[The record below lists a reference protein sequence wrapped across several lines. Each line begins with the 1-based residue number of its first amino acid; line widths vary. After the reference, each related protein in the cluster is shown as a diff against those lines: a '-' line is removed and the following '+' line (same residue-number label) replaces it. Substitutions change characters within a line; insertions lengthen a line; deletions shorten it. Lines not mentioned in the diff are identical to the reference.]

1 MSDRSPEEPVATVTV
16 GRLAAIAAIV
26 VLLPVAIAAGVVIG
40 ASSTDGSAGSAAGE
54 HGPAV
59 VAPLDL
65 ASVSPAIAEHYRF
78 AAAHEAELRQVPC
91 FCGCEEFLGHRD
103 LYDCFVRADGAGW
116 DAHAAGCGVCIGE
129 AITSRELL
137 DAGRSPTEV
146 RDAVVEQFGT
156 TPTTTPPS

>member
-1 MSDRSPEEPVATVTV
+1 MSGQSPEEPVVTGTV

-26 VLLPVAIAAGVVIG
+26 VLLPIAIAAGVVIG
-40 ASSTDGSAGSAAGE
+40 ASSTDGSAGSAAGD
-54 HGPAV
+54 HGPV
-59 VAPLDL
+59 EVAPLDL
-65 ASVSPAIAEHYRF
+65 ASLSPAIAEHYSF
-78 AAAHEAELRQVPC
+78 AAAHEAELREVPC

-129 AITSRELL
+129 AITARELL
-137 DAGRSPTEV
+137 DAGQSPTEL

>member
-1 MSDRSPEEPVATVTV
+1 MSAELPQEPVATVTV
-16 GRLAAIAAIV
+16 GRLAAIGALV
-26 VLLPVAIAAGVVIG
+26 VLLPVAIVVGVVIG
-40 ASSTDGSAGSAAGE
+40 AGTTDGSAGSVAGG
-54 HGPAV
+54 HGPAAV
-59 VAPLDL
+59 EPLDL

-116 DAHAAGCGVCIGE
+116 DSHGAGCGVCIGE
-129 AITSRELL
+129 AITARRLL
-137 DAGRSPTEV
+137 EAGRSPTEV

-156 TPTTTPPS
+156 TPITTPPS